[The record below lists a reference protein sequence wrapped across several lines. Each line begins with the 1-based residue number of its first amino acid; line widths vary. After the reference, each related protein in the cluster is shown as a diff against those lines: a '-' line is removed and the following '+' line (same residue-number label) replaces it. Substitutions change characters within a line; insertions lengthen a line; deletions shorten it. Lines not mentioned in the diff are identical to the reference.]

1 MFRKV
6 LVACRGI
13 PALRIVRTCRELGI
27 RSVVPYSEADRT
39 ALPVLLA
46 DETVCIGPAPLRD
59 SYLNVSRLLA
69 AAEVTGCDALHPGW
83 GFLGADPEFADATI
97 SSGIAFIG
105 PGPDALRLFADRL
118 AQRRLARELK
128 IPVVPGTEEPVSSP
142 AEAVPAVL
150 KLGLPVVVRPVASNL
165 HCSRLINKEKDIEY
179 QVRMCQAEVR
189 AHNATEQVYLERYLP
204 RTRPVDV
211 LVIFSQPVA
220 EWEVGFYHR
229 EQDLLVFSPA
239 NLSGNL
245 RSRLYRWSRLL
256 AEQLQFQ
263 GVLVVR
269 FLIDE
274 DNTPY
279 FLQLSGELS
288 PWHPLAEIITGMD
301 IVAGQL
307 KVAAG
312 ENAGIVPA
320 DQGIRALAAGIR
332 AEDPGADFEPSTG
345 IVSELLLPGGPH
357 LRVESYIYPGYE
369 ILGEYDL
376 LLVNLFSWGADL
388 ETAVRRLLRG
398 FAELN
403 FGSIRTNIELLST
416 VLHHPHFGQPG
427 RSIFF

>member
-13 PALRIVRTCRELGI
+13 PALRIIRTCRELGI
-27 RSVVPYSEADRT
+27 RSIVPYSEADRT

-69 AAEVTGCDALHPGW
+69 AAEITGCDALHPGW
-83 GFLGADPEFADATI
+83 GFLGADPEFADATL

-105 PGPDALRLFADRL
+105 PGPDTLQLLADRL
-118 AQRRLARELK
+118 AQRRLAQELK

-150 KLGLPVVVRPVASNL
+150 RLGLPVAVRPVASNL
-165 HCSRLINKEKDIEY
+165 HCSRVINKEKDIEY

-189 AHNATEQVYLERYLP
+189 AHSSTEQVYLERHLS
-204 RTRPVDV
+204 RTRPVEV
-211 LVIFSQPVA
+211 LIIFSQAVA
-220 EWEVGFYHR
+220 DWEVGFYHR

-239 NLSGNL
+239 NLAGNL
-245 RSRLYRWSRLL
+245 RNRLYRWSKLL
-256 AEQLQFQ
+256 AERLQFQ
-263 GVLVVR
+263 GALVAR

-279 FLQLSGELS
+279 FFQLSSELS

-301 IVAGQL
+301 IVAAQL

-312 ENAGIVPA
+312 EKDGTISAGKGV
-320 DQGIRALAAGIR
+320 RALAAGIR

-345 IVSELLLPGGPH
+345 IVRELLLPGGPH
-357 LRVESYIYPGYE
+357 LRVESCIYPGYE
-369 ILGEYDL
+369 IPGEYDL

-403 FGSIRTNIELLST
+403 FGGIRTNTDLLGAA
-416 VLHHPHFGQPG
+416 LRHPGFGQPG
-427 RSIFF
+427 GLIDS

>member
-13 PALRIVRTCRELGI
+13 PALRIIRTCRELGI

-69 AAEVTGCDALHPGW
+69 AAEITDCDALHPGW
-83 GFLGADPEFADATI
+83 GFLGADPEFADATL

-105 PGPDALRLFADRL
+105 PGPDTLRLFADRL
-118 AQRRLARELK
+118 AQRRLAQELK
-128 IPVVPGTEEPVSSP
+128 IPVVPGTGEPVSSP
-142 AEAVPAVL
+142 AEAVTAVL

-189 AHNATEQVYLERYLP
+189 AHNGTEQVYLERHLS
-204 RTRPVDV
+204 RTRPVEV
-211 LVIFSQPVA
+211 LVIFSQAVA
-220 EWEVGFYHR
+220 DWEVGFYHR

-239 NLSGNL
+239 NLPGNL
-245 RSRLYRWSRLL
+245 RSRLYRWSRVL
-256 AEQLQFQ
+256 AERLRFQ
-263 GVLVVR
+263 GALMVR
-269 FLIDE
+269 FLIGE

-279 FLQLSGELS
+279 FLQLSSELS

-307 KVAAG
+307 RAAAG
-312 ENAGIVPA
+312 EKEINHQVGK
-320 DQGIRALAAGIR
+320 GIRALAAGIR

-345 IVSELLLPGGPH
+345 IVRELVLPGGPH
-357 LRVESYIYPGYE
+357 LRVESCIYPGYE
-369 ILGEYDL
+369 IPGEYDL
-376 LLVNLFSWGADL
+376 LIVNLFSWGADF

-403 FGSIRTNIELLST
+403 FSGIRTNTDLLDAA
-416 VLHHPHFGQPG
+416 LRHPGFGQPG
-427 RSIFF
+427 GLIDS